1 MRKFA
6 NASLLTFSKSLTAV
20 NITTWRLLDGDSLRT
35 PFTYAPGNHDD
46 WLPTSAYAS
55 DIHHPALSRLVAP
68 AGADGIV
75 IPRGAQIT
83 FRAPANSSW
92 ISLNVTRG
100 PSFGILDIRLSPSI
114 PGPARL
120 DLSGDRYQAE
130 RVWFA
135 TLDPSIEYSAR
146 VFASGGPVAL
156 HSITFYDSGFRLLV
170 PEPKVE
176 ENSGPNVGA
185 IVGGVLG
192 GSVALAALCAVVG
205 LLGRQAQRRRVQREI
220 EEDRGPHWLVDG
232 PLVTPYPMPL
242 PEAQPHAPA
251 GALQTAK
258 DRFIVAALTVWSNL
272 RDTATRRDSA
282 PVPVPVPVQ
291 EQATVDMEEHQ
302 GVSKPEPTVKRP
314 SWPRPWRIADEPEQI
329 PLMEMPQ
336 PNPVAPTPIDEGWQ
350 DVPWRRDS
358 K

>member
-1 MRKFA
+1 M
-6 NASLLTFSKSLTAV
+6 NV
-20 NITTWRLLDGDSLRT
+20 TTWRLLDGDSLRS
-35 PFTYAPGNHDD
+35 PFEYAAGNHDS
-46 WLPTSAYAS
+46 WLPTSAYANS
-55 DIHHPALSRLVAP
+55 LHDQALSRLVAP

-75 IPRGAQIT
+75 LPRGVEVR
-83 FRAPANSSW
+83 FHVPVNSSW

-100 PSFGILDIRLSPSI
+100 PGFGIMDIRLSPRV
-114 PGPARL
+114 PGSARL
-120 DLSGDRYQAE
+120 DLGGERYQTE
-130 RVWFA
+130 RAWFA
-135 TLDPSIEYSAR
+135 ALDPSLEYSAR

-156 HSITFYDSGFRLLV
+156 HSVTFYDSGFRAVELEEKPV
-170 PEPKVE
+170 EPRR
-176 ENSGPNVGA
+176 GPNVGA

-192 GSVALAALCAVVG
+192 GAVALGALCVVVW

-232 PLVTPYPMPL
+232 PVVTPYPLPPMSL
-242 PEAQPHAPA
+242 PEAQPHTT

-272 RDTATRRDSA
+272 RDTAMRRDSA
-282 PVPVPVPVQ
+282 PVPVAVAVPVH
-291 EQATVDMEEHQ
+291 EERVNMKERQ
-302 GVSKPEPTVKRP
+302 DVPRPEPTVQRP
-314 SWPRPWRIADEPEQI
+314 SWPRPWRVADEPEQI

-336 PNPVAPTPIDEGWQ
+336 PNPVAVTPIDKGWQ